1 MYIVLIQMQNET
13 KETKRQGDALAAHIK
28 VCSAKLSQALEM
40 ASEEVQ
46 KVRGRVLEINKSIKG
61 VIFNCIDNK
70 RKSSAI

>member
-13 KETKRQGDALAAHIK
+13 KETKRQGYALAAHIK

-46 KVRGRVLEINKSIKG
+46 KVRGRALEINKSIKG
-61 VIFNCIDNK
+61 VIFNCTDNK